1 MYGNGYGQQGRASSR
16 PRGGRDR
23 ESDQRTFEDSDNKL
37 MSIGGG
43 GSERGQRRQ
52 AAVSIQQLNYEE
64 QMRMQANVPR
74 RDRDAEMRV
83 FEEAAY
89 KHIGGGTGGSAS
101 GSSRRASGGA
111 SSGLHGG
118 GQSKS
123 AAQAQ
128 YVAQLQADA
137 AYKEVCKPFYNRT
150 FALKQYPLFF
160 FSMLLLKNSDIVKHQ
175 ESNLITAE
183 IEAAEP
189 LNKGCLERDIEIRG
203 LRSILLF
210 ILLGIKINVESDIKM
225 NLNRE
230 YGMED

>member
-1 MYGNGYGQQGRASSR
+1 
-16 PRGGRDR
+16 
-23 ESDQRTFEDSDNKL
+23 
-37 MSIGGG
+37 
-43 GSERGQRRQ
+43 
-52 AAVSIQQLNYEE
+52 
-64 QMRMQANVPR
+64 MQANVPR

-150 FALKQYPLFF
+150 FALETISTFFLQY
-160 FSMLLLKNSDIVKHQ
+160 
-175 ESNLITAE
+175 
-183 IEAAEP
+183 AASEELRHRQASGEQP
-189 LNKGCLERDIEIRG
+189 SYGRDRSGRTSEQRMFGER
-203 LRSILLF
+203 
-210 ILLGIKINVESDIKM
+210 
-225 NLNRE
+225 
-230 YGMED
+230 Y